1 MSVVTFTQSVGVA
14 PGTTTMQLGRPV
26 WNPYTDIISLNDLP
40 SLPALPFTRD
50 RPVRWDVVGIIGGGS
65 LIIALGAAFIASA
78 LRPALRR
85 ELQR

>member
-1 MSVVTFTQSVGVA
+1 MSVFFTPTVGVA
-14 PGTTTMQLGRPV
+14 PGTTTVQLGRPV
-26 WNPYTDIISLNDLP
+26 WDPYTDLVSLNDLP
-40 SLPALPFTRD
+40 SLPSLPITRD
-50 RPVRWDVVGIIGGGS
+50 RPIRWDVVGIIGGGS

>member
-1 MSVVTFTQSVGVA
+1 MSVVAFTRNVGVA
-14 PGTTTMQLGRPV
+14 PGTTTMQLGGPV
-26 WNPYTDIISLNDLP
+26 WNPYADMISLNDLP
-40 SLPALPFTRD
+40 SLPLLPITHD
-50 RPVRWDVVGIIGGGS
+50 RPVRWDIVGVIGGGS